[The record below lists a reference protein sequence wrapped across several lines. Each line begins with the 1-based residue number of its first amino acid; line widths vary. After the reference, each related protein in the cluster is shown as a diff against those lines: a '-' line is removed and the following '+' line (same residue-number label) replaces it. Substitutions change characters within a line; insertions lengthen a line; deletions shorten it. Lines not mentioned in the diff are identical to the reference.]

1 MRKHHS
7 SMDQR
12 KSAYRYVERSLVCYK
27 TVCGILEVVVD
38 LCDVHVDDEKA
49 SVVSRRGYSF
59 AQPLAGTNIFFSL
72 LLPV

>member
-1 MRKHHS
+1 MRKQHS

-27 TVCGILEVVVD
+27 TVCGILEVVMD

-49 SVVSRRGYSF
+49 SVVSRRG
-59 AQPLAGTNIFFSL
+59 
-72 LLPV
+72 